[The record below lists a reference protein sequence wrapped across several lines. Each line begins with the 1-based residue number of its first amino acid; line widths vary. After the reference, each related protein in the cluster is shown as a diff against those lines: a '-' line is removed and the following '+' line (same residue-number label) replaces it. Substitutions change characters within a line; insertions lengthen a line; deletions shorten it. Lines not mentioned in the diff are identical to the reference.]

1 MLASLQTF
9 HEVPYEL
16 LDLLMTMINHQVF
29 DSKQVTL
36 KNSAGVIQHIEE
48 ARLEERVAMVQ
59 RRSTVEASGDVI
71 TEQPRFPEFILLE
84 VLDIFHAERE
94 AALEKVCALDWGK
107 SAYTSQYLDI
117 QAGAVR
123 VFASISLVHRSWT
136 FLAQKQL
143 DRILYIDGVSWQ
155 DDLRFPHHGQPAQS
169 YNFRITMCLMTE
181 DVRRYMNWR
190 NLMMRFTN
198 FRTLY
203 ITKGERGTGGILGHF
218 VNKLYGE
225 ILIQNPDM
233 RVLQLHSLEGYPG
246 LHCIS
251 LDPLLAASSI
261 SKLEVINFHSVHI
274 SDKEKHFTAGIM
286 SLKWVNFYLA
296 TQGDIDVLFNLLS
309 FMATIDNLLISE
321 RFSLFPLGEV
331 PVTWGMDQLASL
343 EYGHDFA
350 NYMSSR
356 LTQIAYRIGS
366 GPFCLSLQRVAR
378 VCSTPCNV
386 CISSRSAFT
395 PQNHPVYRSSTPI
408 FLDCRRLPN
417 Y

>member
-155 DDLRFPHHGQPAQS
+155 DDLRFPHPALFGPWTTSAIIQLPD
-169 YNFRITMCLMTE
+169 Y
-181 DVRRYMNWR
+181 DVFDDRRR
-190 NLMMRFTN
+190 AP
-198 FRTLY
+198 
-203 ITKGERGTGGILGHF
+203 IHE
-218 VNKLYGE
+218 
-225 ILIQNPDM
+225 
-233 RVLQLHSLEGYPG
+233 
-246 LHCIS
+246 
-251 LDPLLAASSI
+251 LA
-261 SKLEVINFHSVHI
+261 
-274 SDKEKHFTAGIM
+274 
-286 SLKWVNFYLA
+286 
-296 TQGDIDVLFNLLS
+296 
-309 FMATIDNLLISE
+309 
-321 RFSLFPLGEV
+321 
-331 PVTWGMDQLASL
+331 
-343 EYGHDFA
+343 
-350 NYMSSR
+350 
-356 LTQIAYRIGS
+356 
-366 GPFCLSLQRVAR
+366 
-378 VCSTPCNV
+378 
-386 CISSRSAFT
+386 
-395 PQNHPVYRSSTPI
+395 
-408 FLDCRRLPN
+408 
-417 Y
+417 